1 MWIPGERNGR
11 TVREADRGGSGGWVG
26 GTAGLGDSL
35 RKTAEQA
42 VEEREA
48 IRLAAAKAERE
59 ALQQPRL

>member
-1 MWIPGERNGR
+1 MGTTEASETEGR
-11 TVREADRGGSGGWVG
+11 CVRPTGVDPVD

-48 IRLAAAKAERE
+48 IRLAAAEAERE
-59 ALQQPRL
+59 APQQPRL